1 MMYQARVDAVKVYY
15 MKKLNQKIDDKL
27 AWPIELNYEEYLDGK
42 QKWCS
47 NAVWPKLCR
56 YWCSENFLKKR
67 KRGQESRFSSDD
79 IAQNHGGSRPFG
91 ETRQILVCGLFFFF
105 YLWGFEGN

>member
-27 AWPIELNYEEYLDGK
+27 ARPIELNYEEYLDGK

-79 IAQNHGGSRPFG
+79 IAQNQSWRIQTIWG
-91 ETRQILVCGLFFFF
+91 EKANSGMWSFFF
-105 YLWGFEGN
+105 LLSMGF